1 MGSLIVALLLFSA
14 TPAYVQDQQPNV
26 AKLKAD
32 AQKVVSMIQGD
43 KTKARVYC
51 QINALDEQI
60 GEADRNNDGKKA
72 EALSKQVTELEK
84 KLGPEY
90 FALELDLIRSIQ
102 TRPLVRRSIRCSH
115 RSMTPVW
122 NSSEPQ
128 ARGSPHLIVRP
139 CPLWVKSGH

>member
-1 MGSLIVALLLFSA
+1 MGRLIVALLLISTA
-14 TPAYVQDQQPNV
+14 PAYMQDQQPNV

-60 GEADRNNDGKKA
+60 GEADQKNDGKKA

-90 FALELDLIRSIQ
+90 FALELDLNHVNPNSPVGQEID
-102 TRPLVRRSIRCSH
+102 
-115 RSMTPVW
+115 SMLASLDDSCV
-122 NSSEPQ
+122 E
-128 ARGSPHLIVRP
+128 
-139 CPLWVKSGH
+139 

>member
-90 FALELDLIRSIQ
+90 FALELDLNQVNPNSPVGQEID
-102 TRPLVRRSIRCSH
+102 
-115 RSMTPVW
+115 SMLASLDDSCV
-122 NSSEPQ
+122 E
-128 ARGSPHLIVRP
+128 
-139 CPLWVKSGH
+139 

>member
-1 MGSLIVALLLFSA
+1 MMGPLIVALLISTA
-14 TPAYVQDQQPNV
+14 PAYMQDQQPNV

-60 GEADRNNDGKKA
+60 GEADRKNDKKKA

-90 FALELDLIRSIQ
+90 LALAVDLNNVNPNSPAGQEIDSMLASLDDAF
-102 TRPLVRRSIRCSH
+102 VRRR
-115 RSMTPVW
+115 
-122 NSSEPQ
+122 E
-128 ARGSPHLIVRP
+128 
-139 CPLWVKSGH
+139 WVP

>member
-1 MGSLIVALLLFSA
+1 MTPLIIALLLNSA
-14 TPAYVQDQQPNV
+14 APAYVQDQQPN
-26 AKLKAD
+26 ATKLKAD

-60 GEADRNNDGKKA
+60 SEADRKNEEKKA

-90 FALELDLIRSIQ
+90 FALVLDLNHANPNSPVGQEID
-102 TRPLVRRSIRCSH
+102 
-115 RSMTPVW
+115 SMLASLDDSCV
-122 NSSEPQ
+122 E
-128 ARGSPHLIVRP
+128 
-139 CPLWVKSGH
+139 

>member
-90 FALELDLIRSIQ
+90 FALELDLNHVNPNSPVGQEID
-102 TRPLVRRSIRCSH
+102 
-115 RSMTPVW
+115 SMLASLDDSCV
-122 NSSEPQ
+122 E
-128 ARGSPHLIVRP
+128 
-139 CPLWVKSGH
+139 

>member
-1 MGSLIVALLLFSA
+1 MTPLIIALLLNSA
-14 TPAYVQDQQPNV
+14 APAYVQDQQPNA
-26 AKLKAD
+26 AKLQAD

-60 GEADRNNDGKKA
+60 GEADRKNEEKKA

-90 FALELDLIRSIQ
+90 FALVLDLNHVNPNSPVGQEID
-102 TRPLVRRSIRCSH
+102 
-115 RSMTPVW
+115 SMLASLDDSCV
-122 NSSEPQ
+122 E
-128 ARGSPHLIVRP
+128 
-139 CPLWVKSGH
+139 

>member
-1 MGSLIVALLLFSA
+1 MMGPLIVALLLIST

-43 KTKARVYC
+43 KTKAGVYC

-60 GEADRNNDGKKA
+60 GEADRKNDEKKA

-90 FALELDLIRSIQ
+90 LALVLDLNHVNPNSPVGQEID
-102 TRPLVRRSIRCSH
+102 
-115 RSMTPVW
+115 SMLASLDDSCV
-122 NSSEPQ
+122 E
-128 ARGSPHLIVRP
+128 
-139 CPLWVKSGH
+139 

>member
-1 MGSLIVALLLFSA
+1 MGRLIVALLLISTA
-14 TPAYVQDQQPNV
+14 PAYMQDQQPNV

-60 GEADRNNDGKKA
+60 GEADRKNDEKKA

-90 FALELDLIRSIQ
+90 FALVVDLNNVNPNSPVGQEIDSMLASLDDSC
-102 TRPLVRRSIRCSH
+102 V
-115 RSMTPVW
+115 
-122 NSSEPQ
+122 E
-128 ARGSPHLIVRP
+128 
-139 CPLWVKSGH
+139 

>member
-1 MGSLIVALLLFSA
+1 MTPLIIALLLNSA
-14 TPAYVQDQQPNV
+14 APAYVEDQQPNA

-60 GEADRNNDGKKA
+60 GEADRKNEEKKA

-90 FALELDLIRSIQ
+90 FALVLDLNHANPNSPVGQEID
-102 TRPLVRRSIRCSH
+102 
-115 RSMTPVW
+115 SMLASLDDSCV
-122 NSSEPQ
+122 E
-128 ARGSPHLIVRP
+128 
-139 CPLWVKSGH
+139 

>member
-1 MGSLIVALLLFSA
+1 MGPLIVTLLLISTA
-14 TPAYVQDQQPNV
+14 PAYMQDQEPNV

-60 GEADRNNDGKKA
+60 GEADRNNDEKKA
-72 EALSKQVTELEK
+72 EVLSKQVTELEK

-90 FALELDLIRSIQ
+90 FALELDLNHVNPNSPVGQEID
-102 TRPLVRRSIRCSH
+102 
-115 RSMTPVW
+115 SMLASLDDSCV
-122 NSSEPQ
+122 E
-128 ARGSPHLIVRP
+128 
-139 CPLWVKSGH
+139 

>member
-1 MGSLIVALLLFSA
+1 MGLLIVALLLISA
-14 TPAYVQDQQPNV
+14 ASAYMQDQQPNV

-32 AQKVVSMIQGD
+32 AQKVVSMVQGD

-60 GEADRNNDGKKA
+60 GEADRKNDEKKA

-90 FALELDLIRSIQ
+90 FALEVDLNNVNPNSPVGQEIDSMLASLDDSC
-102 TRPLVRRSIRCSH
+102 V
-115 RSMTPVW
+115 
-122 NSSEPQ
+122 E
-128 ARGSPHLIVRP
+128 
-139 CPLWVKSGH
+139 

>member
-1 MGSLIVALLLFSA
+1 MTPLIIALLLNSA
-14 TPAYVQDQQPNV
+14 APAYVQDQQPNA

-32 AQKVVSMIQGD
+32 AQKVVSMLQDD

-60 GEADRNNDGKKA
+60 GEADRKNEEKKA

-90 FALELDLIRSIQ
+90 FALVLDLNHVNPNSPVGQEID
-102 TRPLVRRSIRCSH
+102 
-115 RSMTPVW
+115 SMLASLDDSCV
-122 NSSEPQ
+122 E
-128 ARGSPHLIVRP
+128 
-139 CPLWVKSGH
+139 

>member
-1 MGSLIVALLLFSA
+1 MTPLIIALLLNSA
-14 TPAYVQDQQPNV
+14 APAYVQDQQPNA

-60 GEADRNNDGKKA
+60 SEADRKNEEKKA

-90 FALELDLIRSIQ
+90 FALVLDLNHANPNSPVGQEID
-102 TRPLVRRSIRCSH
+102 
-115 RSMTPVW
+115 SMLASLDDSCV
-122 NSSEPQ
+122 E
-128 ARGSPHLIVRP
+128 
-139 CPLWVKSGH
+139 

>member
-1 MGSLIVALLLFSA
+1 MTPLIIALLLNSA
-14 TPAYVQDQQPNV
+14 APAYVQDQQPNA

-32 AQKVVSMIQGD
+32 AQKVVIMIQGD

-60 GEADRNNDGKKA
+60 GEADRKNEEKKA

-90 FALELDLIRSIQ
+90 FALVLDLNHANPNSPVGQEID
-102 TRPLVRRSIRCSH
+102 
-115 RSMTPVW
+115 SMLASLDDSCV
-122 NSSEPQ
+122 E
-128 ARGSPHLIVRP
+128 
-139 CPLWVKSGH
+139 

>member
-1 MGSLIVALLLFSA
+1 MGLLIVALLLISA
-14 TPAYVQDQQPNV
+14 ASAYMQDQQPNV

-32 AQKVVSMIQGD
+32 AQKVVSMVQGD

-60 GEADRNNDGKKA
+60 GEADRKNDEKKA

-90 FALELDLIRSIQ
+90 FALVVDLNNVNPNSPVGQEIDSMLASLDDSC
-102 TRPLVRRSIRCSH
+102 V
-115 RSMTPVW
+115 
-122 NSSEPQ
+122 E
-128 ARGSPHLIVRP
+128 
-139 CPLWVKSGH
+139 